1 MGWRRG
7 MLGGL
12 MLLLAGCAGLANGD
26 ASPRERALDLMLRY
40 EVVLIAAE
48 GVVASPLLD
57 EAPDT
62 RRFIQGA
69 TRTTTDAVL
78 AYDDVT
84 RGCRR
89 VGEEIILMPGD
100 RCEPDEARALLPVA
114 MSAMTTLVDILTT
127 YGAAKE
133 EARR

>member
-1 MGWRRG
+1 MGWLRG
-7 MLGGL
+7 LVGGL
-12 MLLLAGCAGLANGD
+12 VLVLAGCVGLAGGD

-40 EVVLIAAE
+40 EAVLIVAE
-48 GVVASPLLD
+48 GVVTSPLLN

-62 RRFIQGA
+62 RRFVQAA

-89 VGEEIILMPGD
+89 VDGEIVLAPGE
-100 RCEPDEARALLPVA
+100 RCEPEQARALLPVA
-114 MSAMTTLVDILTT
+114 VSAMTTLVDILTT
-127 YGAAKE
+127 YEAVE
-133 EARR
+133 EGSGR